1 MNIKAAGIRKAL
13 YSLGAEPL
21 TIPMVRV
28 RKHTRLSRRGCVST
42 LTIHMVRVRK
52 HTRLSR
58 TFRCSTIRTFRC
70 STLRERERRGVAHS
84 FIWVRGI

>member
-1 MNIKAAGIRKAL
+1 MNMKAAGIRKAP
-13 YSLGAEPL
+13 YDLGAEPL
-21 TIPMVRV
+21 TIHMVRV

-58 TFRCSTIRTFRC
+58 MRKQAR
-70 STLRERERRGVAHS
+70 LLRRG
-84 FIWVRGI
+84 RGRGRGPLGARLLRTL